1 MANKGL
7 SSITKK
13 LIMAVTGGALVFFL
27 LFHASMNIV
36 AIIKPEGYNKICEF
50 LGANW
55 YALVA
60 TAGLALLMVFH
71 LIYAFVLSLQNYRA
85 RGKQRYAVRERQE
98 GVSMASKNMLAIGV
112 IVLLGL
118 GLHLFNFWAKMQMP
132 EVLHKLGMNFSEEVM
147 DNVANGVYHIKN
159 TFSCD
164 LFSIAY
170 LVWLVFLWFH
180 LAHGVASVMQS
191 IGWSNHVW
199 QKRIEVIGKVI
210 AALIVVLFA
219 SVVIYYWLINP
230 SAAIVPAV

>member
-1 MANKGL
+1 MAKGL

-60 TAGLALLMVFH
+60 TAGLAALMVFH

-98 GVSMASKNMLAIGV
+98 GVSMASKNMLVIGV
-112 IVLLGL
+112 IVLVGL
-118 GLHLFNFWAKMQMP
+118 GIHLFNFWAKMQLP
-132 EVLHKLGMNFSEEVM
+132 EVLHKLGIHVEEAVM
-147 DNVANGVYHIKN
+147 DNVTNGVHYIVN
-159 TFSCD
+159 TFSCSVY
-164 LFSIAY
+164 SIIY
-170 LVWLVFLWFH
+170 LLWLAALWFH

-199 QKRIEVIGKVI
+199 QRRIEVIGKVI
-210 AALIVVLFA
+210 AALIVALFA
-219 SVVIYYWLINP
+219 VVVLYYWLI
-230 SAAIVPAV
+230 VG

>member
-1 MANKGL
+1 MAKGL

-85 RGKQRYAVRERQE
+85 RGKQRYAVVEKQE
-98 GVSMASKNMLAIGV
+98 GVSWASKNMLVIGA
-112 IVLLGL
+112 IVLIGL
-118 GLHLFNFWAKMQMP
+118 GLHLFNFWANMQLP
-132 EVLHKLGMNFSEEVM
+132 EVLHKLGIHVEEAVM
-147 DNVANGVYHIKN
+147 DNVTNGVHYIVN
-159 TFSCD
+159 TFSCPVY
-164 LFSIAY
+164 SIIY
-170 LVWLVFLWFH
+170 LVWLAALWFH

-199 QKRIEVIGKVI
+199 QNRIEVIGKVI
-210 AALIVVLFA
+210 AALIVALFA
-219 SVVIYYWLINP
+219 VVVLYYWLI
-230 SAAIVPAV
+230 VG

>member
-13 LIMAVTGGALVFFL
+13 LIMAITGGALVFFL

-85 RGKQRYAVRERQE
+85 RGKQRYAVVERQE
-98 GVSMASKNMLAIGV
+98 GVSWASKNMLVIGM
-112 IVLLGL
+112 IVLIGL
-118 GLHLFNFWAKMQMP
+118 GLHLFNFWANMQLP
-132 EVLHKLGMNFSEEVM
+132 EVLHKLGYE
-147 DNVANGVYHIKN
+147 DADITYAADGVYHIEN
-159 TFSCD
+159 TFSCSVY
-164 LFSIAY
+164 SIIY
-170 LVWLVFLWFH
+170 LVWLFFLWFH

-199 QKRIEVIGKVI
+199 QKRIECIGKVF
-210 AALIVVLFA
+210 AALIALMFAAVVL
-219 SVVIYYWLINP
+219 YYWIG
-230 SAAIVPAV
+230 SFIG

>member
-1 MANKGL
+1 MAKGL

-85 RGKQRYAVRERQE
+85 RGKQRYAVVEKQE
-98 GVSMASKNMLAIGV
+98 GVSWASKNMLVIGA
-112 IVLLGL
+112 IVLIGL
-118 GLHLFNFWAKMQMP
+118 GLHLFNFWAQMQLP
-132 EVLHKLGMNFSEEVM
+132 EVLHKLGVHVEEVVL
-147 DNVANGVYHIKN
+147 DNATNGVHYIVN
-159 TFSCD
+159 TFSCPVY
-164 LFSIAY
+164 SIIY

-191 IGWSNHVW
+191 IGWNNHVW
-199 QKRIEVIGKVI
+199 QNRIEVIGKVI

-219 SVVIYYWLINP
+219 AVVIYYWLIG
-230 SAAIVPAV
+230 